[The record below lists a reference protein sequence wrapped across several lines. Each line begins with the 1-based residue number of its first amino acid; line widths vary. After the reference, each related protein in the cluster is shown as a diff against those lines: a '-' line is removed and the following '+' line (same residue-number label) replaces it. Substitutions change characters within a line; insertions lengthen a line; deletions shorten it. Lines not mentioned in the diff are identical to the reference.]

1 MVVPDEGFKVPY
13 QIFLFLYLEKP
24 QEKFVGAI
32 ASVIRLILNIMSKM
46 IIFEYDLE

>member
-13 QIFLFLYLEKP
+13 QIFLFLEKP

-32 ASVIRLILNIMSKM
+32 ASVIYYCHYTPYFKYHVKNDYI
-46 IIFEYDLE
+46 